1 MVVTK
6 AIDVKPETARLEAWK
21 AYKDSIQGGSMKPL
35 ESIFLQSHKLE
46 LLEMKVNKYNQD
58 NS

>member
-21 AYKDSIQGGSMKPL
+21 AYKDIYREVQ
-35 ESIFLQSHKLE
+35 
-46 LLEMKVNKYNQD
+46 
-58 NS
+58 